1 MRVGGRG
8 RTTRADL
15 SSTRSS
21 MESSSLVTGSLP
33 FSEMYASMRR
43 FSKMFPGDVSWNATE
58 LKG

>member
-1 MRVGGRG
+1 MDVRVGGRG

-21 MESSSLVTGSLP
+21 TVRSSPVTGSLP

-43 FSKMFPGDVSWNATE
+43 FSKTLPVPIIAC
-58 LKG
+58 